1 MLRRFLTTAGFAI
14 ALVGLAACGT
24 TDEER
29 AITGAG
35 IGGAAGYAVGAP
47 LAGALVGGATGVFTE
62 SDDVNLGEPIWEW
75 D

>member
-1 MLRRFLTTAGFAI
+1 MSRLFTLASIAVFATALT
-14 ALVGLAACGT
+14 ACGV

-29 AITGAG
+29 AITGSG

-47 LAGALVGGATGVFTE
+47 VAGALVGGATGVFTE
-62 SDDVNLGEPIWEW
+62 PDDVNMGEPIWEW